1 MPFSE
6 SLSKQDR
13 MSLAGGSHPQFMHP
27 PAGIAN
33 DDIESQ
39 LTAVRPDILF
49 LNSRQGSLDRDFETV
64 GRIRR
69 ADSRLPLLMSIDDLD
84 HLTLTSLMEKG
95 VTDFVVL
102 PLRPVDLLLRIQRMG
117 RRPVREES
125 VAPVADRL
133 GLEGLL
139 GENVRFREEVRKIRT
154 VATARPRCRSR
165 GKREPARR
173 CARAPCMI

>member
-1 MPFSE
+1 M
-6 SLSKQDR
+6 
-13 MSLAGGSHPQFMHP
+13 
-27 PAGIAN
+27 
-33 DDIESQ
+33 
-39 LTAVRPDILF
+39 
-49 LNSRQGSLDRDFETV
+49 

-154 VATARPRCRSR
+154 VADCEATVLIQGGNGNRQ
-165 GKREPARR
+165 GDV
-173 CARAPCMI
+173 RAHLA